1 MFLKRCSSPVL
12 SGAELLGCPEEGPA
26 GGSKGTSW
34 PVAPICTPGRSGD
47 SAILVA
53 SRFLDD
59 GDGGA
64 APDGQLV
71 SPQPPGHGHAKG
83 AAPGGL
89 NTFLLLP
96 LFIAKH
102 PDLPWSHHGTR
113 FGADR
118 AELGTRSR
126 TEKKCLGTC
135 SSVQWNTSKFSEHV
149 NGYSRRQDIDG
160 DEASPSSHTP
170 PFSHRVA

>member
-89 NTFLLLP
+89 KTFLLLP
-96 LFIAKH
+96 LLIAKH
-102 PDLPWSHHGTR
+102 PNLPWSHHGDQVR
-113 FGADR
+113 RR
-118 AELGTRSR
+118 ARRAGTRSR
-126 TEKKCLGTC
+126 TETNAFVPLF
-135 SSVQWNTSKFSEHV
+135 SVQWNTSKFSEHLD
-149 NGYSRRQDIDG
+149 GY
-160 DEASPSSHTP
+160 
-170 PFSHRVA
+170 